1 MIFLI
6 QTARLKPHLIMCNL
20 HRSKLDANRPLT
32 TAAEVRKNANRFLI
46 FTTVMNDTK
55 FNTMY
60 DVYIPHHQITENQDP
75 LGQQVYAEYHAYL
88 ESAKTE
94 IGRGLLLDLH
104 GQNHQQNSI
113 GGTLLSFTVY
123 SMKIVNILLVLL
135 RNFMTMI
142 HRAWLPVQAIRTE
155 QRAAST
161 NWDQC
166 DLPAE
171 KERTHP
177 CPVGHRRGWV
187 NNVVCVHHT
196 PQKV

>member
-1 MIFLI
+1 M
-6 QTARLKPHLIMCNL
+6 ARLKPHLIMCNL

-32 TAAEVRKNANRFLI
+32 TAAEVWKNANIFLI
-46 FTTVMNDTK
+46 FTAMMNDTE

-60 DVYIPHHQITENQDP
+60 DHQITENQDP

-123 SMKIVNILLVLL
+123 SMKIVNISLVLS

-155 QRAAST
+155 QRAAS
-161 NWDQC
+161 NKRDQC

-171 KERTHP
+171 KERTLS
-177 CPVGHRRGWV
+177 CPIGHRRGWV

-196 PQKV
+196 PQKESV

>member
-1 MIFLI
+1 M
-6 QTARLKPHLIMCNL
+6 ARLKPHLIMCNL

-32 TAAEVRKNANRFLI
+32 TAAEVWINANIFLI
-46 FTTVMNDTK
+46 FTAMMNDTETK
-55 FNTMY
+55 HY
-60 DVYIPHHQITENQDP
+60 VWCIHHHQITENQDP

-113 GGTLLSFTVY
+113 GGTLLSFTVH
-123 SMKIVNILLVLL
+123 SMKIVNILLVLFW
-135 RNFMTMI
+135 NFMTMI
-142 HRAWLPVQAIRTE
+142 HRAWLPVQAIRAE
-155 QRAAST
+155 QRAAS
-161 NWDQC
+161 NKRDQC

-177 CPVGHRRGWV
+177 CPIGHRRGWV

-196 PQKV
+196 PQKESV

>member
-1 MIFLI
+1 MTPNSTLC
-6 QTARLKPHLIMCNL
+6 L
-20 HRSKLDANRPLT
+20 
-32 TAAEVRKNANRFLI
+32 
-46 FTTVMNDTK
+46 
-55 FNTMY
+55 MY
-60 DVYIPHHQITENQDP
+60 HQITENQDP

-123 SMKIVNILLVLL
+123 SMKIVNISLVLS

-155 QRAAST
+155 QRAAS
-161 NWDQC
+161 NKRDQC

-171 KERTHP
+171 KERTYP
-177 CPVGHRRGWV
+177 CPIGHRRGWV

-196 PQKV
+196 PQKESV